1 LNGKYGILKKFKISA
16 MKNEQEKLDVQEAPD
31 KNSDKAFVQVG
42 HDGKP
47 VVPQPN
53 APDQHT
59 ANDRPKEGTM
69 ADR

>member
-1 LNGKYGILKKFKISA
+1 